1 MKKMFKRLTIGLIL
15 VVSLAAAGQE
25 MPVVTQRSLDNVA
38 QEAFFPLLD
47 QAGKRLLCFNRD
59 VGLMLFDPD
68 IGQTVVV
75 TPGTVITSYTR
86 WGDDGKVYYA
96 TRLEGDDGQ
105 RVLTYYCYD
114 PATRTTVRLNEPAH
128 GAVWVER
135 DRVHV
140 TVDGTERVF
149 SPVDSRTSY
158 RWPSL
163 SPDGRRV
170 AFYVRHKGVV
180 IIDLRGQ
187 MLAMLGDYEWPCW
200 YNEDYLLAQASRP
213 GGRGSEATSLIVL
226 LKADG
231 SERIP
236 LTDPAQKAIQ
246 PTCAGGRVVYT
257 TIEGRLH
264 EMTLSIAANGGL

>member
-1 MKKMFKRLTIGLIL
+1 MKKMFKRLTIGLML
-15 VVSLAAAGQE
+15 VVGLAAVGQD
-25 MPVVTQRSLDNVA
+25 MPMVTQRPLDGVA

-59 VGLMLFDPD
+59 IGLMLFDPD

-75 TPGTVITSYTR
+75 TPGIVVASYTR
-86 WGDDGKVYYA
+86 WGNDGKVYYA

-105 RVLTYYCYD
+105 QVLTHYCYD

-149 SPVDSRTSY
+149 SPVDSRTHY

-170 AFYVRHKGVV
+170 AFYVPRKGVV

-187 MLAMLGDYEWPCW
+187 MLAMLGDYEHPCW
-200 YNEDYLLAQASRP
+200 YNDDYLLAQEGRP
-213 GGRGSEATSLIVL
+213 GQDSEATSLIVL

-236 LTDPAQKAIQ
+236 LTAPAQKAIQ
-246 PTCAGGRVVYT
+246 PTCARGRVVYT

-264 EMTLSIAANGGL
+264 EMTLGIPASGGL